1 MNIKDLDT
9 VELAENLILFT
20 TENEIKELILS
31 KNYLELLKIINKK
44 IKDID
49 RTIENSE
56 RSIEA
61 ESNVIKKNF
70 HKEFIKSW
78 NNQLKILSDYKDLFT
93 TSIKSN

>member
-9 VELAENLILFT
+9 AELAENLIPFT
-20 TENEIKELILS
+20 TENEIKELILN

-44 IKDID
+44 MKDIN

-61 ESNVIKKNF
+61 ERNVTKKTFHEGLIKN
-70 HKEFIKSW
+70 W
-78 NNQLKILSDYKDLFT
+78 NNQLKLLYDYKDLFT
-93 TSIKSN
+93 NM